1 MNRGDAF
8 AVFRRRSNMDMLFVS
23 VVNVLTTQPIHSR
36 LGLIAGVIGAALV
49 AVLFVW
55 VLKGTK
61 ASRLMQLARLARY
74 VGELSRQCWS
84 AAVIIYNCVWRIFFL
99 RFIAEIFVN
108 EFGKLMCCWYLF
120 EVCVVSRKEHVGAG
134 TFDRAQSSQLTR

>member
-23 VVNVLTTQPIHSR
+23 VVNVLTTQPIHPR

-74 VGELSRQCWS
+74 VGDLSQ
-84 AAVIIYNCVWRIFFL
+84 
-99 RFIAEIFVN
+99 
-108 EFGKLMCCWYLF
+108 
-120 EVCVVSRKEHVGAG
+120 
-134 TFDRAQSSQLTR
+134 Q